1 MALRFGPQALDA
13 YRARV
18 AGESWWLRWAG
29 VALIIG
35 GMACVLGN
43 LARTGQHGAPLEY
56 AGLGLTALGWAVI
69 AVAYWRR
76 RSAGRQHP
84 YGKL

>member
-18 AGESWWLRWAG
+18 ASETYWLRWAG

-43 LARTGQHGAPLEY
+43 LARSGQHGSTLEL
-56 AGLGLTALGWAVI
+56 AGLGLTAAGWGLI
-69 AVAYWRR
+69 ALAYWRR
-76 RSAGRQHP
+76 GAYRRRRAG
-84 YGKL
+84 K